1 MNYPTIFIFH
11 LFVTIKY
18 FLEWYNNSLLTI
30 QRIYLNVL
38 YFALM
43 TRIKNRVNFIQNG
56 VMVLVT
62 KTFLLV
68 YFPFLAVSY
77 FLVD

>member
-1 MNYPTIFIFH
+1 MNYPTIFISH

-43 TRIKNRVNFIQNG
+43 TRIKIRIILIQMIDIGSYKNVSFG
-56 VMVLVT
+56 LFS
-62 KTFLLV
+62 FLGSV
-68 YFPFLAVSY
+68 VFSG
-77 FLVD
+77 